1 MNLDALIDSDL
12 REKDTN
18 SYLADILKAENER
31 QKNTI
36 NLIASENYPSEIVR
50 LIQASS
56 LTSKYTEGYP
66 GKRYYGGCEFYDE
79 LECYCQEL
87 WKDVFSTTYHV
98 NVQPHSGTSANLA
111 AIAAVVNPGET
122 ILSMSLDAGGHLS
135 HGARV
140 SQVGKLYN
148 IINYGVDQDGWID
161 YDEVAKLADQ
171 WRPKLII
178 CGASAY
184 SRKIDY
190 FRFAEIARSVDAY
203 LLADIAHIAG
213 LIAANKLPSPFDIA
227 DIITTTTQ
235 KTLRGPRG
243 GLVFCIPEL
252 AKKIDSA
259 VFPGTQGGSLMNV
272 IAAKAACAEEVL
284 EPEFIDY
291 IDEVMYNAKTMAER
305 FMSRGYNVITGGTD
319 NHMFLVDLR
328 GTGLTGI
335 DVQNELERNGITL
348 NKNAIPNDPLPPS
361 KTSGIRIGTPAM
373 TTRGWDAYNFCMC
386 ADNIC
391 NILDK
396 MRAAL

>member
-1 MNLDALIDSDL
+1 MKSEFMYTPLDEIYDKEL
-12 REKDTN
+12 R
-18 SYLADILKAENER
+18 R
-31 QKNTI
+31 QASTVE
-36 NLIASENYPSEIVR
+36 LIASENFVSPRILKYLGSEF
-50 LIQASS
+50 
-56 LTSKYTEGYP
+56 TSKYTEGYP
-66 GKRYYGGCEFYDE
+66 GKRYYGGCEFYDK
-79 LECYCQEL
+79 LETYCQEL

-111 AIAAVVNPGET
+111 AISAVVNPGET
-122 ILSMSLDAGGHLS
+122 ILSMSLDCGGHLS

-148 IINYGVDQDGWID
+148 IVNYGVDDDGWID
-161 YDEVAKLADQ
+161 YDKVAQLADRCQ
-171 WRPKLII
+171 PKLII

-190 FRFAEIARSVDAY
+190 IRFAEIARSVNAY

-213 LIAANKLPSPFDIA
+213 LIAANQLPSPFGYA
-227 DIITTTTQ
+227 DIITSTTQ

-243 GLVFCIPEL
+243 GLIFCIPEL

-291 IDEVMYNAKTMAER
+291 IDEIMYNAKAMAER
-305 FMSRGYNVITGGTD
+305 FMSHGYNVITGGTD

-335 DVQNELERNGITL
+335 DVQNELERNDITL

-373 TTRGWDAYNFCMC
+373 TTRGWKAHDFCWC

-391 NILDK
+391 KILDE

>member
-1 MNLDALIDSDL
+1 MRSEFMYTPLDEIYDKEL
-12 REKDTN
+12 R
-18 SYLADILKAENER
+18 R
-31 QKNTI
+31 QATTVE
-36 NLIASENYPSEIVR
+36 LIASENFVSPRILKYLGSEF
-50 LIQASS
+50 
-56 LTSKYTEGYP
+56 TNKYTEGYP
-66 GKRYYGGCEFYDE
+66 GKRYYGGCEFYDK
-79 LECYCQEL
+79 LETYCQEL

-111 AIAAVVNPGET
+111 AISAVVNSGET
-122 ILSMSLDAGGHLS
+122 ILSMSLDCGGHLS

-148 IINYGVDQDGWID
+148 IVNYGVDDDGWID
-161 YDEVAKLADQ
+161 YDKVAKLADRCQ
-171 WRPKLII
+171 PKLII

-184 SRKIDY
+184 SRKINY
-190 FRFAEIARSVDAY
+190 IRFAEIARSVNAY
-203 LLADIAHIAG
+203 LLADIAHVAG
-213 LIAANKLPSPFDIA
+213 LIAANQLPSPFGYA
-227 DIITTTTQ
+227 DIITSTTQ

-243 GLVFCIPEL
+243 GLIFCAPEL
-252 AKKIDSA
+252 AKKIDST

-291 IDEVMYNAKTMAER
+291 IDEVMYNARVMAER
-305 FMSRGYNVITGGTD
+305 FMSNGYNVITGGTD

-335 DVQNELERNGITL
+335 DVQNELERNDITL

-373 TTRGWDAYNFCMC
+373 TTRGWHAHNFCEC

-391 NILDK
+391 HILNE

>member
-1 MNLDALIDSDL
+1 MRSEFMYTPLDKIYNKEL
-12 REKDTN
+12 R
-18 SYLADILKAENER
+18 R
-31 QKNTI
+31 QANTVE
-36 NLIASENYPSEIVR
+36 LIASENFVSPRVLKYLGSEF
-50 LIQASS
+50 
-56 LTSKYTEGYP
+56 TNKYTEGYP

-79 LECYCQEL
+79 LEAYCQEL

-111 AIAAVVNPGET
+111 AISAVVNPGET
-122 ILSMSLDAGGHLS
+122 ILSMSLDSGGYLS
-135 HGARV
+135 HSARV

-148 IINYGVDQDGWID
+148 IVSYGVDDDGWID
-161 YDEVAKLADQ
+161 YDKVAKLADQ
-171 WRPKLII
+171 CQPKLII

-190 FRFAEIARSVDAY
+190 IRFAKIAQSVNAY
-203 LLADIAHIAG
+203 LLADIAHVAG
-213 LIAANKLPSPFDIA
+213 LIAANKLPSPFGYA
-227 DIITTTTQ
+227 DIITSTTQ

-243 GLVFCIPEL
+243 GLIFCIPEL

-272 IAAKAACAEEVL
+272 IAAKTACAEEAL

-291 IDEVMYNAKTMAER
+291 IDEVIYNARAMAAR
-305 FMSRGYNVITGGTD
+305 FMSHGYNVITGGTD

-335 DVQNELERNGITL
+335 DVQNELEKNNITL

-373 TTRGWDAYNFCMC
+373 TTRGWKAHNFCWC

-391 NILDK
+391 KILNE

>member
-1 MNLDALIDSDL
+1 MRSEFMYTPLDEIYDKEL
-12 REKDTN
+12 R
-18 SYLADILKAENER
+18 R
-31 QKNTI
+31 QATTVE
-36 NLIASENYPSEIVR
+36 LIASENFVSPRILKYLGSEF
-50 LIQASS
+50 
-56 LTSKYTEGYP
+56 TNKYTEGYP
-66 GKRYYGGCEFYDE
+66 GKRYYGGCEFYDK
-79 LECYCQEL
+79 LETYCQEL

-111 AIAAVVNPGET
+111 AISAVVNPGET
-122 ILSMSLDAGGHLS
+122 ILSMSLDCGGHLS

-148 IINYGVDQDGWID
+148 IVNYGVDDDGWID
-161 YDEVAKLADQ
+161 YNEVAKLADQ
-171 WRPKLII
+171 WQPKLII

-190 FRFAEIARSVDAY
+190 IRFAEIARSVNAY
-203 LLADIAHIAG
+203 LLADIAHVAG
-213 LIAANKLPSPFDIA
+213 LIATNKLPSPFGYA
-227 DIITTTTQ
+227 DIITSTTQ

-243 GLVFCIPEL
+243 GLIFCIPEL

-272 IAAKAACAEEVL
+272 IAAKAACAEEAL
-284 EPEFIDY
+284 EPEFRDY
-291 IDEVMYNAKTMAER
+291 INEVMYNAKAMAER
-305 FMSRGYNVITGGTD
+305 FMSHGYNVITGGTD

-335 DVQNELERNGITL
+335 DVQNELEKNNITL

-373 TTRGWDAYNFCMC
+373 TTRGWEAHDFCWY
-386 ADNIC
+386 ADKIC
-391 NILDK
+391 KILNE

>member
-1 MNLDALIDSDL
+1 MRSEFMYTPLDKIYDKELRRQDSTV
-12 REKDTN
+12 E
-18 SYLADILKAENER
+18 
-31 QKNTI
+31 
-36 NLIASENYPSEIVR
+36 LIASENFVSPRVLKYLGSEF
-50 LIQASS
+50 
-56 LTSKYTEGYP
+56 TNKYTEGYP

-79 LECYCQEL
+79 LEIYCQEL

-111 AIAAVVNPGET
+111 AISAVVNPGET
-122 ILSMSLDAGGHLS
+122 ILSMSLDCGGHLS

-148 IINYGVDQDGWID
+148 IVNYGVDDDGWID
-161 YDEVAKLADQ
+161 YDKVAKLANQ
-171 WRPKLII
+171 CQPKLII

-190 FRFAEIARSVDAY
+190 IRFAEIARSVNAY
-203 LLADIAHIAG
+203 LLADIAHVAG
-213 LIAANKLPSPFDIA
+213 LIAANKLPSPFGYA
-227 DIITTTTQ
+227 DIITSTTQ

-243 GLVFCIPEL
+243 GLIFCIPEL

-259 VFPGTQGGSLMNV
+259 VFPCTQGGSLMNV

-291 IDEVMYNAKTMAER
+291 IDEVMYNAKAMAER
-305 FMSRGYNVITGGTD
+305 FMFHGYNVITGGTD

-335 DVQNELERNGITL
+335 DVQNELERNDITL

-373 TTRGWDAYNFCMC
+373 TTRGWEAYDFCWC

-391 NILDK
+391 KILDE

>member
-1 MNLDALIDSDL
+1 MRSEFMYTPLDKIYNKEL
-12 REKDTN
+12 R
-18 SYLADILKAENER
+18 R
-31 QKNTI
+31 QASTI
-36 NLIASENYPSEIVR
+36 ELIASENFVSPRVLKYLGSEF
-50 LIQASS
+50 
-56 LTSKYTEGYP
+56 TSKYTEGYP

-79 LECYCQEL
+79 LETYCQEL
-87 WKDVFSTTYHV
+87 WKDVFNTTYHA

-111 AIAAVVNPGET
+111 AISAVVNPGET
-122 ILSMSLDAGGHLS
+122 ILSMSLDCGGHLS

-148 IINYGVDQDGWID
+148 IVNYGVDDDGWID
-161 YDEVAKLADQ
+161 YDKVAKLADQ
-171 WRPKLII
+171 CQPKLII

-190 FRFAEIARSVDAY
+190 IRFAEIARSVNAY
-203 LLADIAHIAG
+203 LLADIAHVAG
-213 LIAANKLPSPFDIA
+213 LIAANKLPSPFGYA
-227 DIITTTTQ
+227 DIITSTTQ

-243 GLVFCIPEL
+243 GLIFCIPEL

-259 VFPGTQGGSLMNV
+259 VFPGTQGGSLMNI

-291 IDEVMYNAKTMAER
+291 IDEVMYNAKVMAER
-305 FMSRGYNVITGGTD
+305 FMSHDYNVITGGTD

-348 NKNAIPNDPLPPS
+348 NKNAIPNDPLSPS

-373 TTRGWDAYNFCMC
+373 TTRGWKAHNFCWC

-391 NILDK
+391 KILDE

>member
-1 MNLDALIDSDL
+1 MKSEFMYTPLDEIYNKEL
-12 REKDTN
+12 R
-18 SYLADILKAENER
+18 R
-31 QKNTI
+31 QASTVE
-36 NLIASENYPSEIVR
+36 LIASENFVSPRILKYLGSEF
-50 LIQASS
+50 
-56 LTSKYTEGYP
+56 TNKYTEGYP

-79 LECYCQEL
+79 LETYCQEL

-111 AIAAVVNPGET
+111 AISAVVNPGET
-122 ILSMSLDAGGHLS
+122 ILSMSLDCGGHLS

-148 IINYGVDQDGWID
+148 IVSYGVDDDGWID
-161 YDEVAKLADQ
+161 YDKVAKLANQ
-171 WRPKLII
+171 CQPKLII

-190 FRFAEIARSVDAY
+190 IRFAEIARSVNAY
-203 LLADIAHIAG
+203 LLADIAHVAG
-213 LIAANKLPSPFDIA
+213 LIAANKLPSPFGYA
-227 DIITTTTQ
+227 DIITSTTQ

-243 GLVFCIPEL
+243 GLIFCIPEL

-272 IAAKAACAEEVL
+272 VAAKAACAEEAL
-284 EPEFIDY
+284 EPEFIRY
-291 IDEVMYNAKTMAER
+291 INEVMYNAKTMAER
-305 FMSRGYNVITGGTD
+305 FMSHGYNIITGGTD

-335 DVQNELERNGITL
+335 DVQNELERNDITL

-373 TTRGWDAYNFCMC
+373 TTKDWRAYDFCMC

-391 NILDK
+391 NTLDE

>member
-1 MNLDALIDSDL
+1 MRSEFMYTPLD
-12 REKDTN
+12 
-18 SYLADILKAENER
+18 DIYNKELQR
-31 QKNTI
+31 QASTVE
-36 NLIASENYPSEIVR
+36 LIASENFVSPRVLKYLGSEF
-50 LIQASS
+50 
-56 LTSKYTEGYP
+56 TNKYTEGYP

-111 AIAAVVNPGET
+111 AISAVVNPGET
-122 ILSMSLDAGGHLS
+122 ILSMSLDCGGHLS

-148 IINYGVDQDGWID
+148 IVNYGVDDDGWID
-161 YDEVAKLADQ
+161 YNEVAKLADQ
-171 WRPKLII
+171 WQPKLII

-190 FRFAEIARSVDAY
+190 IRFAEIARSVNAY
-203 LLADIAHIAG
+203 LLADIAHVAG
-213 LIAANKLPSPFDIA
+213 LIATNKLPSPFGYA
-227 DIITTTTQ
+227 DIITSTTQ

-243 GLVFCIPEL
+243 GLIFCIPEL

-291 IDEVMYNAKTMAER
+291 IDEVMYNAKAMAER
-305 FMSRGYNVITGGTD
+305 FMSHGYNVITGGTD

-335 DVQNELERNGITL
+335 DVQNELERNDITL

-373 TTRGWDAYNFCMC
+373 TTRGWKAHDFCWC

-391 NILDK
+391 KILDK

>member
-1 MNLDALIDSDL
+1 MRSEFMYTPLDDIYNKEL
-12 REKDTN
+12 R
-18 SYLADILKAENER
+18 R
-31 QKNTI
+31 QATMVE
-36 NLIASENYPSEIVR
+36 LIASENFVSPRVLKYLGSEF
-50 LIQASS
+50 
-56 LTSKYTEGYP
+56 TNKYTEGYP

-98 NVQPHSGTSANLA
+98 NVQSHSGTSANLA
-111 AIAAVVNPGET
+111 AISAVVNPGET
-122 ILSMSLDAGGHLS
+122 ILSMSLDCGGHLS

-148 IINYGVDQDGWID
+148 IINYGVDDDGWID
-161 YDEVAKLADQ
+161 YNEVAKLADQ
-171 WRPKLII
+171 WQPKLII

-190 FRFAEIARSVDAY
+190 IRFAEIARSVNAY
-203 LLADIAHIAG
+203 LLADIAHVAG
-213 LIAANKLPSPFDIA
+213 LIAANKLPSPFGYA
-227 DIITTTTQ
+227 DIITSTTQ

-243 GLVFCIPEL
+243 GLIFCIPEL

-291 IDEVMYNAKTMAER
+291 IDEVMYNAKVMAER
-305 FMSRGYNVITGGTD
+305 FMSHGYNVITGGTD

-335 DVQNELERNGITL
+335 DVQNELERNDITL
-348 NKNAIPNDPLPPS
+348 NKNAIPNDPLPPN

-373 TTRGWDAYNFCMC
+373 TTRGWKAHDFCWC

-391 NILDK
+391 KTLDE

>member
-1 MNLDALIDSDL
+1 MRSEFIYTPLDEIYDKEL
-12 REKDTN
+12 R
-18 SYLADILKAENER
+18 R
-31 QKNTI
+31 QASTVE
-36 NLIASENYPSEIVR
+36 LIASENFVSPRILKYLGSEF
-50 LIQASS
+50 
-56 LTSKYTEGYP
+56 TNKYTEGYP
-66 GKRYYGGCEFYDE
+66 WKRYYGGCEFYDQ
-79 LECYCQEL
+79 LETYCQEL
-87 WKDVFSTTYHV
+87 WKDVFSTTYYV
-98 NVQPHSGTSANLA
+98 NVQSHSGTSANLA
-111 AIAAVVNPGET
+111 AISAVVNPGET

-190 FRFAEIARSVDAY
+190 IRFAEIARSVDAY
-203 LLADIAHIAG
+203 LLADIAHVAG
-213 LIAANKLPSPFDIA
+213 LIAANKLPSPFGLA
-227 DIITTTTQ
+227 DIITSTTQ

-243 GLVFCIPEL
+243 GLIFCIPEL
-252 AKKIDSA
+252 AKKINSA
-259 VFPGTQGGSLMNV
+259 VFPGIQGGSLMNV
-272 IAAKAACAEEVL
+272 IAAKAACAEEAL
-284 EPEFIDY
+284 EPEFTDY
-291 IDEVMYNAKTMAER
+291 IDEVMYNAKTMAKR
-305 FMSRGYNVITGGTD
+305 FMSRGYDVITGGTD

>member
-1 MNLDALIDSDL
+1 MRSEFMYTPLDKIYNKEL
-12 REKDTN
+12 R
-18 SYLADILKAENER
+18 R
-31 QKNTI
+31 QASTI
-36 NLIASENYPSEIVR
+36 ELIASENFVSPRILKYLGSEF
-50 LIQASS
+50 
-56 LTSKYTEGYP
+56 TNKYTEGYP

-79 LECYCQEL
+79 LEAYCQEL

-111 AIAAVVNPGET
+111 AISAVVNPDET
-122 ILSMSLDAGGHLS
+122 ILSMNLDCGGHLS

-148 IINYGVDQDGWID
+148 IINYGVDDDGWID
-161 YDEVAKLADQ
+161 YNEVAKLADQ
-171 WRPKLII
+171 CQPKLII

-190 FRFAEIARSVDAY
+190 IRFAEIARSVNAY
-203 LLADIAHIAG
+203 LLADIAHVAG
-213 LIAANKLPSPFDIA
+213 LIAANKLPSPFGYA
-227 DIITTTTQ
+227 DIITSTTQ

-243 GLVFCIPEL
+243 GLIFCIPEL

-291 IDEVMYNAKTMAER
+291 IDEVMYNAKAMAER
-305 FMSRGYNVITGGTD
+305 FMFHGYNVITGGTD

-335 DVQNELERNGITL
+335 DVQNELERNDITL

-373 TTRGWDAYNFCMC
+373 TTRGWKSYDFCEC

-391 NILDK
+391 NTLDE

>member
-1 MNLDALIDSDL
+1 MRSEFIYTPLD
-12 REKDTN
+12 
-18 SYLADILKAENER
+18 DIYNKELWR
-31 QKNTI
+31 QASTVE
-36 NLIASENYPSEIVR
+36 LIASENFVSPRILKYLGSEF
-50 LIQASS
+50 
-56 LTSKYTEGYP
+56 TSKYTEGYP

-79 LECYCQEL
+79 LETYCQDL

-111 AIAAVVNPGET
+111 AISAVVNPGET
-122 ILSMSLDAGGHLS
+122 ILSMSLDCGGHLS

-148 IINYGVDQDGWID
+148 IINYGVDDDGWID
-161 YDEVAKLADQ
+161 YNEVAKLADQ
-171 WRPKLII
+171 WQPKLII

-190 FRFAEIARSVDAY
+190 IRFAEIARSVNAY
-203 LLADIAHIAG
+203 LLADIAHVAG
-213 LIAANKLPSPFDIA
+213 LIAANKLPSPFGYA
-227 DIITTTTQ
+227 DIITSTTQ

-243 GLVFCIPEL
+243 GLIFCIPEL

-259 VFPGTQGGSLMNV
+259 IFPGTQGGSLMNV

-291 IDEVMYNAKTMAER
+291 IDEVMYNAKAMAER
-305 FMSRGYNVITGGTD
+305 FMSHGYNVITGGTD

-335 DVQNELERNGITL
+335 DVQNELERNDITL

-373 TTRGWDAYNFCMC
+373 TTRGWKAHDFCWC

-391 NILDK
+391 KTLDE

>member
-1 MNLDALIDSDL
+1 MRSEFMYTPLDKIYNKEL
-12 REKDTN
+12 R
-18 SYLADILKAENER
+18 R
-31 QKNTI
+31 QASTVE
-36 NLIASENYPSEIVR
+36 LIASENFVSPRVLKYLGSEF
-50 LIQASS
+50 
-56 LTSKYTEGYP
+56 TSKYTEGYP

-79 LECYCQEL
+79 LETYCQEL
-87 WKDVFSTTYHV
+87 WKDVFNTTYHA

-111 AIAAVVNPGET
+111 AISAVVNPGET
-122 ILSMSLDAGGHLS
+122 ILSMSLDCGGHLS

-148 IINYGVDQDGWID
+148 IVNYGVDDDGWID
-161 YDEVAKLADQ
+161 YDKVAKLADQ
-171 WRPKLII
+171 CQPKLII

-190 FRFAEIARSVDAY
+190 IRFAEIARSVNAY
-203 LLADIAHIAG
+203 LLADIAHVAG
-213 LIAANKLPSPFDIA
+213 LIAANKLPSPFGYA
-227 DIITTTTQ
+227 DIITSTTQ

-243 GLVFCIPEL
+243 GLIFCIPEL

-259 VFPGTQGGSLMNV
+259 VFPGTQGGSLMNI

-291 IDEVMYNAKTMAER
+291 IDEVMYNAKVMAER
-305 FMSRGYNVITGGTD
+305 FMSHDYNVITGGTD

-348 NKNAIPNDPLPPS
+348 NKNAIPNDPLSPS

-373 TTRGWDAYNFCMC
+373 TTRGWKAHNFCWC

-391 NILDK
+391 KILDE

>member
-1 MNLDALIDSDL
+1 MYTPLDDIYNKEL
-12 REKDTN
+12 R
-18 SYLADILKAENER
+18 R
-31 QKNTI
+31 QASTVE
-36 NLIASENYPSEIVR
+36 LIASENFVSPRVLKYLGSEF
-50 LIQASS
+50 
-56 LTSKYTEGYP
+56 TSKYTEGYP

-79 LECYCQEL
+79 LETYCQEL

-111 AIAAVVNPGET
+111 AISAVVNPGET
-122 ILSMSLDAGGHLS
+122 ILSMSLDCGGHLS

-148 IINYGVDQDGWID
+148 IVNYGVDDDGWID
-161 YDEVAKLADQ
+161 YDEVTKLANQ
-171 WRPKLII
+171 CQPKLII

-190 FRFAEIARSVDAY
+190 IRFAEIARSVNAY
-203 LLADIAHIAG
+203 LLADIAHVAG
-213 LIAANKLPSPFDIA
+213 LIAANKLPSPFGYA
-227 DIITTTTQ
+227 DIITSTTQ

-243 GLVFCIPEL
+243 GLIFCIPEL

-272 IAAKAACAEEVL
+272 IAAKAACAEEAL
-284 EPEFIDY
+284 EPEFVNY
-291 IDEVMYNAKTMAER
+291 IDEVMYNAKAMAER
-305 FMSRGYNVITGGTD
+305 FMFHGYNVITGGTD

-373 TTRGWDAYNFCMC
+373 TTRGWKSYNFCEC

-391 NILDK
+391 KTLDE

>member
-1 MNLDALIDSDL
+1 MRSEFIYTPLDEIYDKEL
-12 REKDTN
+12 R
-18 SYLADILKAENER
+18 R
-31 QKNTI
+31 QASTVE
-36 NLIASENYPSEIVR
+36 LIASENFVSPRILKYLGSEF
-50 LIQASS
+50 
-56 LTSKYTEGYP
+56 TNKYTEGYP
-66 GKRYYGGCEFYDE
+66 WKRYYGGCEFYDQ
-79 LECYCQEL
+79 LETYCQEL
-87 WKDVFSTTYHV
+87 WKDVFSTTYYV

-111 AIAAVVNPGET
+111 AISAVVNPGET

-190 FRFAEIARSVDAY
+190 IRFAEIARSVDAY
-203 LLADIAHIAG
+203 LLADIAHVAG
-213 LIAANKLPSPFDIA
+213 LIAANKLPSPFGLA
-227 DIITTTTQ
+227 DIITSTTQ

-243 GLVFCIPEL
+243 GLIFCIPEL

-259 VFPGTQGGSLMNV
+259 VFPGIQGGSLMNV
-272 IAAKAACAEEVL
+272 IAAKAACAEEAL
-284 EPEFIDY
+284 EPEFTDY

>member
-1 MNLDALIDSDL
+1 MRSEFMYTPLD
-12 REKDTN
+12 
-18 SYLADILKAENER
+18 DIYNKELQR
-31 QKNTI
+31 QASTVE
-36 NLIASENYPSEIVR
+36 LIASENFVSPRVLKYLSSEF
-50 LIQASS
+50 
-56 LTSKYTEGYP
+56 TNKYTEGYP

-111 AIAAVVNPGET
+111 AISAVVNPGET
-122 ILSMSLDAGGHLS
+122 ILSMSLDCGGHLS

-148 IINYGVDQDGWID
+148 IVNYGVDDDGWID
-161 YDEVAKLADQ
+161 YNEVAKLADQ
-171 WRPKLII
+171 WQPKLII

-190 FRFAEIARSVDAY
+190 IRFAEIARSVNAY
-203 LLADIAHIAG
+203 LLADIAHVAG
-213 LIAANKLPSPFDIA
+213 LIATNKLPSPFGYA
-227 DIITTTTQ
+227 DIITSTTQ

-243 GLVFCIPEL
+243 GLIFCIPEL

-291 IDEVMYNAKTMAER
+291 IDEVMYNAKAMAER
-305 FMSRGYNVITGGTD
+305 FMSHGYNVITGGTD

-335 DVQNELERNGITL
+335 DVQNELERNDITL

-373 TTRGWDAYNFCMC
+373 TTRGWKAHDFCWC

-391 NILDK
+391 KILDK

>member
-1 MNLDALIDSDL
+1 MRSEFMYTPLDDIYNKEL
-12 REKDTN
+12 R
-18 SYLADILKAENER
+18 R
-31 QKNTI
+31 QATMVE
-36 NLIASENYPSEIVR
+36 LIASENFVSPRVLKYLGSEF
-50 LIQASS
+50 
-56 LTSKYTEGYP
+56 TNKYTEGYP

-111 AIAAVVNPGET
+111 AISAVVNPGET
-122 ILSMSLDAGGHLS
+122 ILSMSLDCGGHLS

-148 IINYGVDQDGWID
+148 IINYGVDDDGWID
-161 YDEVAKLADQ
+161 YNEVAKLADQ
-171 WRPKLII
+171 WQPKLII

-190 FRFAEIARSVDAY
+190 IRFAEIARSVNAY
-203 LLADIAHIAG
+203 LLADIAHVAG
-213 LIAANKLPSPFDIA
+213 LIAANKLPSPFGYA
-227 DIITTTTQ
+227 DIITSTTQ

-243 GLVFCIPEL
+243 GLIFCIPEL

-291 IDEVMYNAKTMAER
+291 IDEVMYNAKVMAER
-305 FMSRGYNVITGGTD
+305 FMSHGYNVITGGTD

-335 DVQNELERNGITL
+335 DVQNELEKNNITL

-373 TTRGWDAYNFCMC
+373 TTRGWKAYDFCWY
-386 ADNIC
+386 ADKIC
-391 NILDK
+391 KILDE

>member
-1 MNLDALIDSDL
+1 MRSEFMYTPLD
-12 REKDTN
+12 
-18 SYLADILKAENER
+18 DIYNKELWR
-31 QKNTI
+31 QATTVE
-36 NLIASENYPSEIVR
+36 LIASENFVSPRVLKYLGSEF
-50 LIQASS
+50 
-56 LTSKYTEGYP
+56 TNKYTEGYP
-66 GKRYYGGCEFYDE
+66 GKRYYGGCKFYDK
-79 LECYCQEL
+79 LEIYCQKL

-111 AIAAVVNPGET
+111 AISAVVNPGET
-122 ILSMSLDAGGHLS
+122 ILSMSLDCGGHLS

-148 IINYGVDQDGWID
+148 IINYGVDDDGWID
-161 YDEVAKLADQ
+161 YNEVAKLADQ
-171 WRPKLII
+171 WQPKLII

-190 FRFAEIARSVDAY
+190 IRFAEIARSVNAY

-213 LIAANKLPSPFDIA
+213 LIAANQLPSPFGYA
-227 DIITTTTQ
+227 DIITSTTQ

-243 GLVFCIPEL
+243 GLIFCIPEL

-291 IDEVMYNAKTMAER
+291 IDEVMYNAKAMAER
-305 FMSRGYNVITGGTD
+305 FMSHGYNVITGGTD

-335 DVQNELERNGITL
+335 DVQNELERNDITL

-373 TTRGWDAYNFCMC
+373 TTRGWKAHDFCWC

-391 NILDK
+391 KILDE

>member
-1 MNLDALIDSDL
+1 MKSEFMYTPLDEIYNKEL
-12 REKDTN
+12 R
-18 SYLADILKAENER
+18 R
-31 QKNTI
+31 QASTVE
-36 NLIASENYPSEIVR
+36 LIASENFVSPRVLKYLGSEF
-50 LIQASS
+50 
-56 LTSKYTEGYP
+56 TSKYTEGYP

-79 LECYCQEL
+79 LETYCQEL
-87 WKDVFSTTYHV
+87 WKDVFSTTYHI

-111 AIAAVVNPGET
+111 AISAVVNPDET
-122 ILSMSLDAGGHLS
+122 ILSMSLDCGGHLS

-148 IINYGVDQDGWID
+148 IISYGVDDDGWID

-171 WRPKLII
+171 CQPKLII

-190 FRFAEIARSVDAY
+190 IRFAEIARSVNAY
-203 LLADIAHIAG
+203 LLADIAHVAG
-213 LIAANKLPSPFDIA
+213 LIAANKLPSPFEYA
-227 DIITTTTQ
+227 DIITSTTQ

-243 GLVFCIPEL
+243 GLIFCIPEL

-272 IAAKAACAEEVL
+272 VAAKAACAEEVL

-291 IDEVMYNAKTMAER
+291 IDEVMYNAKVMAER
-305 FMSRGYNVITGGTD
+305 FMSHGYNVITGGTD

-335 DVQNELERNGITL
+335 DVQNELERNDITL

-373 TTRGWDAYNFCMC
+373 TTRGWKSYNFCEC

-391 NILDK
+391 KILDE

>member
-1 MNLDALIDSDL
+1 MRSEFMYTPLDKIYDKELRRQDSTV
-12 REKDTN
+12 E
-18 SYLADILKAENER
+18 
-31 QKNTI
+31 
-36 NLIASENYPSEIVR
+36 LIASENFVSPRVLKYLGSEF
-50 LIQASS
+50 
-56 LTSKYTEGYP
+56 TNKYTEGYP

-87 WKDVFSTTYHV
+87 WKDVFNTTYHV
-98 NVQPHSGTSANLA
+98 NVQPHSGTNANLA
-111 AIAAVVNPGET
+111 AISAVVNPGET
-122 ILSMSLDAGGHLS
+122 ILSMSLDCGGHLS

-148 IINYGVDQDGWID
+148 IINYGVDDDGWID
-161 YDEVAKLADQ
+161 YYEIAKLADQ
-171 WRPKLII
+171 WQPKLII

-190 FRFAEIARSVDAY
+190 IRFAEIARNVNAY
-203 LLADIAHIAG
+203 LLADIAHVAG
-213 LIAANKLPSPFDIA
+213 LIAANQLPSPFGYA
-227 DIITTTTQ
+227 DIITSTTQ

-243 GLVFCIPEL
+243 GLIFCIPEL

-291 IDEVMYNAKTMAER
+291 INEVMYNAKAMAER
-305 FMSRGYNVITGGTD
+305 FMSHGYNVITGGTD

-335 DVQNELERNGITL
+335 DVQNELERNDITL
-348 NKNAIPNDPLPPS
+348 NKNAIPNDPVPPS

-373 TTRGWDAYNFCMC
+373 TTRGWKAHDFCWC
-386 ADNIC
+386 ADSIC
-391 NILDK
+391 KILDE

>member
-1 MNLDALIDSDL
+1 MKSEFMYTPLD
-12 REKDTN
+12 
-18 SYLADILKAENER
+18 DIYNKELWR
-31 QKNTI
+31 QATTVE
-36 NLIASENYPSEIVR
+36 LIASENFVSPRVLKYLGSEF
-50 LIQASS
+50 
-56 LTSKYTEGYP
+56 TNKYTEGYP

-111 AIAAVVNPGET
+111 AISAVVNPGET
-122 ILSMSLDAGGHLS
+122 ILSMSLDCGGHLS

-148 IINYGVDQDGWID
+148 IVNYGVDDDGWID
-161 YDEVAKLADQ
+161 YDKVAKLADQ
-171 WRPKLII
+171 CQPKLII

-190 FRFAEIARSVDAY
+190 IRFAEIARSVNAY
-203 LLADIAHIAG
+203 LLADIAHVAG
-213 LIAANKLPSPFDIA
+213 LIAANKLPSPFGYA
-227 DIITTTTQ
+227 DIITSTTQ

-243 GLVFCIPEL
+243 GLIFCIPEL

-291 IDEVMYNAKTMAER
+291 IDEVMYNAKAMAER
-305 FMSRGYNVITGGTD
+305 FMSHGYNVITGGTD

-335 DVQNELERNGITL
+335 DVQNKLERNDITL

-373 TTRGWDAYNFCMC
+373 TTRGWKAHDFCWC

-391 NILDK
+391 KILDK

>member
-1 MNLDALIDSDL
+1 MRSEFMYTPLDEIYDKEL
-12 REKDTN
+12 R
-18 SYLADILKAENER
+18 R
-31 QKNTI
+31 QASTVE
-36 NLIASENYPSEIVR
+36 LIASENFVSSRILKYLGSEF
-50 LIQASS
+50 
-56 LTSKYTEGYP
+56 TSKYTEGYP

-79 LECYCQEL
+79 LEIYCQNL

-111 AIAAVVNPGET
+111 AISAVVNPGET
-122 ILSMSLDAGGHLS
+122 ILSMSLDCGGHLS

-148 IINYGVDQDGWID
+148 IINYGVNDDGWID
-161 YDEVAKLADQ
+161 YDEVAKLANQ
-171 WRPKLII
+171 CKPKLII

-190 FRFAEIARSVDAY
+190 IRFAEIARSVNAY
-203 LLADIAHIAG
+203 LLADIAHVAG
-213 LIAANKLPSPFDIA
+213 LIATNKLPSPFGYA
-227 DIITTTTQ
+227 DIITSTTQ

-243 GLVFCIPEL
+243 GLIFCIPEL

-259 VFPGTQGGSLMNV
+259 VFPCTQGGSLMNV

-291 IDEVMYNAKTMAER
+291 IDEVMYNAKAMAER
-305 FMSRGYNVITGGTD
+305 FMSHGYNVITGGTD

-335 DVQNELERNGITL
+335 DVQNELEKNNVTL

-373 TTRGWDAYNFCMC
+373 TTRGWKAHNFCWC

-391 NILDK
+391 KILDE

>member
-1 MNLDALIDSDL
+1 MKSEFMYTPLDEIYNKEL
-12 REKDTN
+12 R
-18 SYLADILKAENER
+18 R
-31 QKNTI
+31 QANTVE
-36 NLIASENYPSEIVR
+36 LIASENFVSPRILKYLGSEF
-50 LIQASS
+50 
-56 LTSKYTEGYP
+56 TNKYTEGFP

-79 LECYCQEL
+79 LETYCQEL

-111 AIAAVVNPGET
+111 AISAVVNPGET
-122 ILSMSLDAGGHLS
+122 ILSMSLDCGGHLS

-148 IINYGVDQDGWID
+148 IVNYGVDDDGWID
-161 YDEVAKLADQ
+161 YDKVAKLANQ
-171 WRPKLII
+171 CQPKLII

-190 FRFAEIARSVDAY
+190 IRFAEIARSVNAY
-203 LLADIAHIAG
+203 LLADIAHVAG
-213 LIAANKLPSPFDIA
+213 LIAANKLPSPFGYA
-227 DIITTTTQ
+227 DIITSTTQ

-243 GLVFCIPEL
+243 GLIFCIPEL

-291 IDEVMYNAKTMAER
+291 IDEVIYNARAMAAR
-305 FMSRGYNVITGGTD
+305 FMSHGYNVITGGTD

-335 DVQNELERNGITL
+335 DVQNELEKNNITL

-373 TTRGWDAYNFCMC
+373 TTRGWKSYDFCEC

-391 NILDK
+391 KILDE

>member
-1 MNLDALIDSDL
+1 MYTPLDEIYDKEL
-12 REKDTN
+12 R
-18 SYLADILKAENER
+18 R
-31 QKNTI
+31 QASTVE
-36 NLIASENYPSEIVR
+36 LIASENFVSPRILKYLGSEF
-50 LIQASS
+50 
-56 LTSKYTEGYP
+56 TSKYTEGYP
-66 GKRYYGGCEFYDE
+66 GKRYYGGCKFYDE
-79 LECYCQEL
+79 LEAYCQEL

-111 AIAAVVNPGET
+111 AISAVVNPGET
-122 ILSMSLDAGGHLS
+122 ILSMSLDCGGHLS

-148 IINYGVDQDGWID
+148 IVSYSVDDDGWID
-161 YDEVAKLADQ
+161 YDKVAKLADQ
-171 WRPKLII
+171 CQPKLII

-190 FRFAEIARSVDAY
+190 IRFAEIARSVNAY
-203 LLADIAHIAG
+203 LLADIAHVAG
-213 LIAANKLPSPFDIA
+213 LIATNKLPSPFGYA
-227 DIITTTTQ
+227 DIITSTTQ

-243 GLVFCIPEL
+243 GLIFCIPEL

-291 IDEVMYNAKTMAER
+291 IDEVMYNAKVMAER
-305 FMSRGYNVITGGTD
+305 FMSHGYNVITGGTD

-335 DVQNELERNGITL
+335 DVQNELEKNDVTL

-373 TTRGWDAYNFCMC
+373 TTRGWKAHDFCWC

-391 NILDK
+391 KTLNE

>member
-1 MNLDALIDSDL
+1 MKSEFMYTPLDRIYDKEL
-12 REKDTN
+12 R
-18 SYLADILKAENER
+18 R
-31 QKNTI
+31 QAGTVE
-36 NLIASENYPSEIVR
+36 LIASENFVSPRVLKYLGSEF
-50 LIQASS
+50 
-56 LTSKYTEGYP
+56 TNKYTEGYP

-79 LECYCQEL
+79 LEIYCQDL

-111 AIAAVVNPGET
+111 AISAVVNPGET
-122 ILSMSLDAGGHLS
+122 ILSMSLDCGGHLS

-148 IINYGVDQDGWID
+148 IVSYGVDDDGWIN
-161 YDEVAKLADQ
+161 YNEIAKLADQ
-171 WRPKLII
+171 WQPKLII

-190 FRFAEIARSVDAY
+190 IRFAEIARSVNAY
-203 LLADIAHIAG
+203 LLADIAHVAG
-213 LIAANKLPSPFDIA
+213 LIAANKLPSPFGYA
-227 DIITTTTQ
+227 DIITSTTQ

-243 GLVFCIPEL
+243 GLIFCIPEL

-291 IDEVMYNAKTMAER
+291 IDEVMYNAKVMAER
-305 FMSRGYNVITGGTD
+305 FMSHGYNVITGGTD

-335 DVQNELERNGITL
+335 DVQNELEKNDVTL

-373 TTRGWDAYNFCMC
+373 TTRGWRAYDFCMC

-391 NILDK
+391 NTLDE

>member
-1 MNLDALIDSDL
+1 MRSEFMYTPLDDIYNKEL
-12 REKDTN
+12 R
-18 SYLADILKAENER
+18 R
-31 QKNTI
+31 QATMVE
-36 NLIASENYPSEIVR
+36 LIASENFVSPRVLKYLGSEF
-50 LIQASS
+50 
-56 LTSKYTEGYP
+56 TNKYTEGYP

-111 AIAAVVNPGET
+111 AISAVVNPGET
-122 ILSMSLDAGGHLS
+122 ILSMSLDCGGHLS

-148 IINYGVDQDGWID
+148 IINYGVDDDGWID
-161 YDEVAKLADQ
+161 YNEVAKLADQ
-171 WRPKLII
+171 WQPKLII

-190 FRFAEIARSVDAY
+190 IRFAEIARSVNAY
-203 LLADIAHIAG
+203 LLADIAHVAG
-213 LIAANKLPSPFDIA
+213 LIAANKLPSPFGYA
-227 DIITTTTQ
+227 DIITSTTQ

-243 GLVFCIPEL
+243 GLIFCIPEL

-291 IDEVMYNAKTMAER
+291 IDEVMYNAKVMAER
-305 FMSRGYNVITGGTD
+305 FMSHGYNVITGGTN

-335 DVQNELERNGITL
+335 DVQNELERNDITL
-348 NKNAIPNDPLPPS
+348 NKNAIPNDPLPPN

-373 TTRGWDAYNFCMC
+373 TTRGWKAHDFCWC

-391 NILDK
+391 KTLDE

>member
-1 MNLDALIDSDL
+1 MRSEFIYTPLDEIYDKEL
-12 REKDTN
+12 R
-18 SYLADILKAENER
+18 R
-31 QKNTI
+31 QASTVE
-36 NLIASENYPSEIVR
+36 LIASENFVSPRVLKYLGSEF
-50 LIQASS
+50 
-56 LTSKYTEGYP
+56 TCKYTEGYP
-66 GKRYYGGCEFYDE
+66 GKRYYGGCEFYDK
-79 LECYCQEL
+79 LETYCQEL

-111 AIAAVVNPGET
+111 AISAVVNPGET
-122 ILSMSLDAGGHLS
+122 ILSMSLDCGGHLS

-190 FRFAEIARSVDAY
+190 IRFAEIARSVDAY
-203 LLADIAHIAG
+203 LLADIAHVAG
-213 LIAANKLPSPFDIA
+213 LIAANKLPSPFGLA

-243 GLVFCIPEL
+243 GLIFCIPEL

-291 IDEVMYNAKTMAER
+291 IDEVMYNAKAMAER

-335 DVQNELERNGITL
+335 DVQNELEKDGITL

-386 ADNIC
+386 ADDIC

-396 MRAAL
+396 MRAVL

>member
-1 MNLDALIDSDL
+1 MRSEFMHTPLDEIYNKEL
-12 REKDTN
+12 R
-18 SYLADILKAENER
+18 R
-31 QKNTI
+31 QASTVE
-36 NLIASENYPSEIVR
+36 LIASENFVSPRILKYLGSEF
-50 LIQASS
+50 
-56 LTSKYTEGYP
+56 TNKYTEGYP

-79 LECYCQEL
+79 LETYCQEL
-87 WKDVFSTTYHV
+87 WKEVFSTTYHV

-111 AIAAVVNPGET
+111 AISAVVNPGET
-122 ILSMSLDAGGHLS
+122 ILSMSLDCGGHLS
-135 HGARV
+135 HGARA

-148 IINYGVDQDGWID
+148 IINYGVDDDGWID
-161 YDEVAKLADQ
+161 YDKVAKLANQ
-171 WRPKLII
+171 FQPKLIV

-190 FRFAEIARSVDAY
+190 IRFAEIARSVNAY
-203 LLADIAHIAG
+203 LLADIAHVAG
-213 LIAANKLPSPFDIA
+213 LIATNKLPSPFGYA
-227 DIITTTTQ
+227 DIITSTTQ

-243 GLVFCIPEL
+243 GLIFCIPEL

-259 VFPGTQGGSLMNV
+259 IFPGTQGGSLMNV

-291 IDEVMYNAKTMAER
+291 IDEVIYNAKVMAER
-305 FMSRGYNVITGGTD
+305 FMSHGYNVITGGTD

-335 DVQNELERNGITL
+335 DVQNELERNDVTL

-373 TTRGWDAYNFCMC
+373 TTRGWRAYDFCMC

-391 NILDK
+391 NTLDE

>member
-1 MNLDALIDSDL
+1 MRSEFMYTPLDRIYDKEL
-12 REKDTN
+12 R
-18 SYLADILKAENER
+18 R
-31 QKNTI
+31 QATTVE
-36 NLIASENYPSEIVR
+36 LIASENFVSSRILKYLGSEF
-50 LIQASS
+50 
-56 LTSKYTEGYP
+56 TNKYTEGYP

-79 LECYCQEL
+79 LETYCQDL

-111 AIAAVVNPGET
+111 AISAVVNPGET
-122 ILSMSLDAGGHLS
+122 ILSMSLDCGGHLS

-148 IINYGVDQDGWID
+148 IINYGVDDDGWIN
-161 YDEVAKLADQ
+161 YNEVAKLADQ
-171 WRPKLII
+171 WQPKLII

-190 FRFAEIARSVDAY
+190 IRFAEIARSVNAY
-203 LLADIAHIAG
+203 LLADIAHVAG
-213 LIAANKLPSPFDIA
+213 LIAANKLPSPFGYA
-227 DIITTTTQ
+227 DIITSTTQ

-243 GLVFCIPEL
+243 GLIFCTPEL
-252 AKKIDSA
+252 AKKIDNA

-291 IDEVMYNAKTMAER
+291 IDDVMYNAKAMAER
-305 FMSRGYNVITGGTD
+305 FMSHGYNVITGGTD

-328 GTGLTGI
+328 GIGLTGI

-348 NKNAIPNDPLPPS
+348 NKNAIPNDPLPPN

-373 TTRGWDAYNFCMC
+373 TTRGWESYDFCEC

-391 NILDK
+391 KILDK

>member
-1 MNLDALIDSDL
+1 MKSEFMYTPLDEIYNKEL
-12 REKDTN
+12 R
-18 SYLADILKAENER
+18 R
-31 QKNTI
+31 QASTVE
-36 NLIASENYPSEIVR
+36 LIASENFISPRVLKYLGSEF
-50 LIQASS
+50 
-56 LTSKYTEGYP
+56 TNKYTEGYP

-79 LECYCQEL
+79 LETYCQEL

-111 AIAAVVNPGET
+111 AISAVVNPGET
-122 ILSMSLDAGGHLS
+122 ILSMSLDCGGHLS

-148 IINYGVDQDGWID
+148 IVNYGVDDDGWID
-161 YDEVAKLADQ
+161 YDEVTKLANQ
-171 WRPKLII
+171 YQPKLII

-190 FRFAEIARSVDAY
+190 IRFAEIARSVNAY
-203 LLADIAHIAG
+203 LLADIAHVAG
-213 LIAANKLPSPFDIA
+213 LIAANKLPSPFGYA
-227 DIITTTTQ
+227 DIITSTTQ

-243 GLVFCIPEL
+243 GLIFCIPEL

-259 VFPGTQGGSLMNV
+259 VFPGAQGGSLMNV
-272 IAAKAACAEEVL
+272 IAAKAACAEEAL
-284 EPEFIDY
+284 EPEFVDY
-291 IDEVMYNAKTMAER
+291 IDEVMYNAKAMAAR
-305 FMSRGYNVITGGTD
+305 FMSHGYNVITGGTD
-319 NHMFLVDLR
+319 NHMFLVDLQ

-373 TTRGWDAYNFCMC
+373 TTRDWKSYNFCEC

-391 NILDK
+391 KTLDE

>member
-1 MNLDALIDSDL
+1 MKSEFMYTPLDDIYDKEL
-12 REKDTN
+12 R
-18 SYLADILKAENER
+18 R
-31 QKNTI
+31 QASTVE
-36 NLIASENYPSEIVR
+36 LIASENFVSPRVLKYLGSEF
-50 LIQASS
+50 
-56 LTSKYTEGYP
+56 TNKYTEGYP
-66 GKRYYGGCEFYDE
+66 GKRYYGGCEFYDK
-79 LECYCQEL
+79 LETYCQEL

-111 AIAAVVNPGET
+111 AISAVVNPGET
-122 ILSMSLDAGGHLS
+122 ILSMSLDSGGHLS
-135 HGARV
+135 HGALV

-148 IINYGVDQDGWID
+148 IVNYGVDDDGWID
-161 YDEVAKLADQ
+161 YDKIAKLAGQ
-171 WRPKLII
+171 CQPKLII

-190 FRFAEIARSVDAY
+190 IRFAEIARSVNAY
-203 LLADIAHIAG
+203 LLADIAHVAG
-213 LIAANKLPSPFDIA
+213 LIAVNKLPSPFGYA
-227 DIITTTTQ
+227 DIITSTTQ

-243 GLVFCIPEL
+243 GLIFCIPQL

-284 EPEFIDY
+284 EPKFIDY
-291 IDEVMYNAKTMAER
+291 IDEVMYNAKAMAER
-305 FMSRGYNVITGGTD
+305 FMSHGYNVITGGTD

-335 DVQNELERNGITL
+335 DVQNELEKNDVTL

-373 TTRGWDAYNFCMC
+373 TTKGWRAYDFCMC

-391 NILDK
+391 NTLDE

>member
-1 MNLDALIDSDL
+1 MKSEFMYTPLDEIYNKEL
-12 REKDTN
+12 R
-18 SYLADILKAENER
+18 R
-31 QKNTI
+31 QASTVE
-36 NLIASENYPSEIVR
+36 LIASENFVSSRILKYLGSEF
-50 LIQASS
+50 
-56 LTSKYTEGYP
+56 TNKYTEGYP

-79 LECYCQEL
+79 LETYCQEL

-111 AIAAVVNPGET
+111 AISAVVNPGET
-122 ILSMSLDAGGHLS
+122 ILSMSLDCGGHLS

-148 IINYGVDQDGWID
+148 IVNYGVDDDGWID
-161 YDEVAKLADQ
+161 YDEVTKLANQ
-171 WRPKLII
+171 CQPKLII

-190 FRFAEIARSVDAY
+190 IRFAEIARSVNAY
-203 LLADIAHIAG
+203 LLADIAHVAG
-213 LIAANKLPSPFDIA
+213 LIAANKLPSPFGYA
-227 DIITTTTQ
+227 DIITSTTQ

-243 GLVFCIPEL
+243 GLIFCIPEL

-291 IDEVMYNAKTMAER
+291 IDDVMYNAKAMAER
-305 FMSRGYNVITGGTD
+305 FMFHGYNVITGGTD

-335 DVQNELERNGITL
+335 DVQNELEKNDVTL

-373 TTRGWDAYNFCMC
+373 TTRGWKSYNFCEC

-391 NILDK
+391 KTLDE

>member
-1 MNLDALIDSDL
+1 MKSEFMYTPLDEIYNKEL
-12 REKDTN
+12 R
-18 SYLADILKAENER
+18 R
-31 QKNTI
+31 QASTVE
-36 NLIASENYPSEIVR
+36 LIASENFVSPRVLKYLGSEF
-50 LIQASS
+50 
-56 LTSKYTEGYP
+56 TSKYTEGYP

-79 LECYCQEL
+79 LETYCQEL

-111 AIAAVVNPGET
+111 AISAVVSPGET
-122 ILSMSLDAGGHLS
+122 ILSMSLDCGGHLS

-148 IINYGVDQDGWID
+148 IVNYGVDDDGWID
-161 YDEVAKLADQ
+161 YDKVAKLADQ
-171 WRPKLII
+171 CQPKLII

-190 FRFAEIARSVDAY
+190 IRFAEIARSVNAY
-203 LLADIAHIAG
+203 LLADIAHVAG
-213 LIAANKLPSPFDIA
+213 LIAANQLPSPFGYA
-227 DIITTTTQ
+227 DIITSTTQ

-243 GLVFCIPEL
+243 GLIFCIPEL

-272 IAAKAACAEEVL
+272 IAAKAACAEEAL
-284 EPEFIDY
+284 EPEFVDY
-291 IDEVMYNAKTMAER
+291 IDEVMYNAKAMAER
-305 FMSRGYNVITGGTD
+305 FMSHGYNVITGGTD

-335 DVQNELERNGITL
+335 DVQNELEKNDVTL

-373 TTRGWDAYNFCMC
+373 TTRGWKSYNFCEC

-391 NILDK
+391 KTLDE

>member
-1 MNLDALIDSDL
+1 MRSEFMYTPLDEIYDKELW
-12 REKDTN
+12 
-18 SYLADILKAENER
+18 R
-31 QKNTI
+31 QATTVE
-36 NLIASENYPSEIVR
+36 LIASENFVSPRILKYLGSEF
-50 LIQASS
+50 
-56 LTSKYTEGYP
+56 TNKYTEGYP
-66 GKRYYGGCEFYDE
+66 GKRYYGGCEFYDK
-79 LECYCQEL
+79 LETYCQEL

-111 AIAAVVNPGET
+111 AISAVVNSGET
-122 ILSMSLDAGGHLS
+122 ILSMSLDCGGHLS

-148 IINYGVDQDGWID
+148 IVNYGVDDDGWID
-161 YDEVAKLADQ
+161 YDKVAKLADRCQ
-171 WRPKLII
+171 PKLII

-190 FRFAEIARSVDAY
+190 IRFAEIARSVNAY
-203 LLADIAHIAG
+203 LLADIAHVAG
-213 LIAANKLPSPFDIA
+213 LIAANQLPSPFGYA
-227 DIITTTTQ
+227 DIITSTTQ

-243 GLVFCIPEL
+243 GLIFCIPEL

-272 IAAKAACAEEVL
+272 IAAKVACAEEVL

-291 IDEVMYNAKTMAER
+291 IDEVMYNAKAMAER
-305 FMSRGYNVITGGTD
+305 FMSNGYNVITGGTN

-335 DVQNELERNGITL
+335 DVQNELERNDITL
-348 NKNAIPNDPLPPS
+348 NKNTIPNDPLPPS

-373 TTRGWDAYNFCMC
+373 TTRGWHAHNFCEC

-391 NILDK
+391 HILNK

>member
-1 MNLDALIDSDL
+1 MKSEFIYSPLDEIYNKEL
-12 REKDTN
+12 R
-18 SYLADILKAENER
+18 R
-31 QKNTI
+31 QASTVE
-36 NLIASENYPSEIVR
+36 LIASENFVSPRVLKYLGSEF
-50 LIQASS
+50 
-56 LTSKYTEGYP
+56 TNKYTEGYP
-66 GKRYYGGCEFYDE
+66 GKRYYGGCEFYDS
-79 LECYCQEL
+79 LEIYCQEL
-87 WKDVFSTTYHV
+87 WKDAFSTTYHV

-111 AIAAVVNPGET
+111 AISAVVNPGET
-122 ILSMSLDAGGHLS
+122 ILSMSLDCGGHLS

-148 IINYGVDQDGWID
+148 IINYGVDDDGWIN
-161 YDEVAKLADQ
+161 YNEVAKLADQ
-171 WRPKLII
+171 WQPKLII

-190 FRFAEIARSVDAY
+190 IRFAKIARSVNAY
-203 LLADIAHIAG
+203 LLADIAHVAG
-213 LIAANKLPSPFDIA
+213 LIAANKLPSPFGHV
-227 DIITTTTQ
+227 DIITSTTQ

-243 GLVFCIPEL
+243 GLIFCIPEL
-252 AKKIDSA
+252 AKKINSA

-284 EPEFIDY
+284 EPEFINY
-291 IDEVMYNAKTMAER
+291 IDEVMYNARVMAER
-305 FMSRGYNVITGGTD
+305 FMSNGYNVITGGTD

-335 DVQNELERNGITL
+335 DVQNELERNDITL

-373 TTRGWDAYNFCMC
+373 TTRGWHAHDFCEC

-391 NILDK
+391 HILNE
-396 MRAAL
+396 MRATL

>member
-1 MNLDALIDSDL
+1 MKSEFMYTPLDKIYDKEL
-12 REKDTN
+12 R
-18 SYLADILKAENER
+18 R
-31 QKNTI
+31 QASTVE
-36 NLIASENYPSEIVR
+36 LIASENFVSPRVLKYLGSEF
-50 LIQASS
+50 
-56 LTSKYTEGYP
+56 TNKYTEGYP

-79 LECYCQEL
+79 LETYCQDL

-111 AIAAVVNPGET
+111 AISAVVNPDET
-122 ILSMSLDAGGHLS
+122 ILSMSLDCGGHLS

-148 IINYGVDQDGWID
+148 IVSYGVDDDGWID
-161 YDEVAKLADQ
+161 YDKIAKLANQ
-171 WRPKLII
+171 CQPKLII

-190 FRFAEIARSVDAY
+190 IRFAEIARSVNAY
-203 LLADIAHIAG
+203 LLADIAHVAG
-213 LIAANKLPSPFDIA
+213 LIATNKLPSPFGYA
-227 DIITTTTQ
+227 DIITSTTQ

-243 GLVFCIPEL
+243 GLIFCIPEL

-291 IDEVMYNAKTMAER
+291 IDEVMYNAKAMAER
-305 FMSRGYNVITGGTD
+305 FMSHGYNVITGGTD

-335 DVQNELERNGITL
+335 DVQNELEKNDVTL
-348 NKNAIPNDPLPPS
+348 NKNAIPTDPLPPS

-373 TTRGWDAYNFCMC
+373 TTRGWRAYDFCMC

-391 NILDK
+391 NTLDE

>member
-1 MNLDALIDSDL
+1 MKSEFMYTPLDEIYNKELW
-12 REKDTN
+12 
-18 SYLADILKAENER
+18 R
-31 QKNTI
+31 QATTVE
-36 NLIASENYPSEIVR
+36 LIASENFVSSRILKYLGSEF
-50 LIQASS
+50 
-56 LTSKYTEGYP
+56 TNKYTEGYP
-66 GKRYYGGCEFYDE
+66 GKRYYGGCEFYDK
-79 LECYCQEL
+79 LETYCQEL

-111 AIAAVVNPGET
+111 AISAVVNPGET
-122 ILSMSLDAGGHLS
+122 ILSMSLDCGGHLS

-148 IINYGVDQDGWID
+148 IVNYGVDDDGWID
-161 YDEVAKLADQ
+161 YDEVTKLANQ
-171 WRPKLII
+171 CQPKLII

-190 FRFAEIARSVDAY
+190 IRFAEIARSVNAY
-203 LLADIAHIAG
+203 LLADIAHVAG
-213 LIAANKLPSPFDIA
+213 LIAANKLPSPFGYA
-227 DIITTTTQ
+227 DIITSTTQ

-243 GLVFCIPEL
+243 GLIFCIPEL

-291 IDEVMYNAKTMAER
+291 IDDVMYNAKAMAER
-305 FMSRGYNVITGGTD
+305 FMFHGYNVITGGTD

-335 DVQNELERNGITL
+335 DVQNELEKNDVTL

-373 TTRGWDAYNFCMC
+373 TTRGWKSYNFCEC

-391 NILDK
+391 KTLDE